1 MFSVPDLVPLRAFA
15 PLSSSAILNAVVQL
29 LTPLAITLGAYALYK
44 AATFVWTEYINNPLK
59 NFPGPPSPS
68 WIYGNMRQIW
78 DAENSVMHEQWI
90 AEYGSTIKYK
100 VFLGMTRLF
109 TTDLKAINHVLMN
122 SQVYQKP
129 EQSRFFLSR
138 ILGDGVLVVEGEK
151 HREQRRVMNPGF
163 GASQIRELTEIF
175 VEKALELRDVWA
187 AEVQKQAQGEEQTAR
202 INVLSGL
209 SKMTLDV
216 IGLAGFDYKFN
227 ALQGEKSELNEA
239 FNTLFSTRPAMSMI
253 LILRGLMGRFSFLVP
268 VEGDKAGRQAK
279 ATMDRIGNQLL
290 NESKAALEK
299 ASEGKDE
306 RFKKRDLL
314 SLLLK
319 ANMSTDVPQNQRM
332 SDQDVL
338 AQVPTFLVAG
348 HETTSNGTTWALY
361 ALSLRPD
368 IQSKLREELYTIST
382 DNPNMDEL
390 NALPYLDAIVRETLR
405 IHSPVPSTMRAAI
418 KDDVIPV
425 GTPFVDETGRVRD
438 SIPVQKGQT
447 LLIPILAIN
456 RSTEIWGPDAREFKP
471 ERWESV
477 PEGAGAVP
485 GVWGNILTFLGG
497 PRACIGYRFSL
508 VEMKALLFTLIRA
521 FEFKLAV
528 SPEEIGKKTGIVQRP
543 VLINDLKAGNQMP
556 LLVTPYV
563 HVL

>member
-1 MFSVPDLVPLRAFA
+1 
-15 PLSSSAILNAVVQL
+15 
-29 LTPLAITLGAYALYK
+29 
-44 AATFVWTEYINNPLK
+44 
-59 NFPGPPSPS
+59 
-68 WIYGNMRQIW
+68 
-78 DAENSVMHEQWI
+78 
-90 AEYGSTIKYK
+90 
-100 VFLGMTRLF
+100 
-109 TTDLKAINHVLMN
+109 
-122 SQVYQKP
+122 
-129 EQSRFFLSR
+129 
-138 ILGDGVLVVEGEK
+138 
-151 HREQRRVMNPGF
+151 
-163 GASQIRELTEIF
+163 
-175 VEKALELRDVWA
+175 
-187 AEVQKQAQGEEQTAR
+187 
-202 INVLSGL
+202 
-209 SKMTLDV
+209 
-216 IGLAGFDYKFN
+216 
-227 ALQGEKSELNEA
+227 
-239 FNTLFSTRPAMSMI
+239 
-253 LILRGLMGRFSFLVP
+253 LMGRFSFLIP

-279 ATMDRIGNQLL
+279 ETMIRIGNQLL
-290 NESKAALEK
+290 NESKAALEEV
-299 ASEGKDE
+299 SEGKDE

-332 SDQDVL
+332 SDQDVI

-368 IQSKLREELYTIST
+368 IQSKLREELYTVST
-382 DNPNMDEL
+382 DNPSMDEL
-390 NALPYLDAIVRETLR
+390 NALPYLDAVVRETLR
-405 IHSPVPSTMRAAI
+405 IHSPVPGTIRAAV

-438 SIPVQKGQT
+438 SIPVQKGQS

-477 PEGAGAVP
+477 PEGASAVP
-485 GVWGNILTFLGG
+485 GVWGNVLTFLGG

-528 SPEEIGKKTGIVQRP
+528 SPDEIGKKTGIVQRP
-543 VLINDLKAGNQMP
+543 VLLNDLKAGNQMP